1 MTWQQ
6 FLWIIIPSIF
16 AILVWIKYYRI
27 EEPFISTEENQYLIE
42 LYLSVLDRNPTA
54 AELSKHI
61 KALDRNEYTM
71 GELEIRLYNSE
82 EYKRLVKTQS
92 NVLSPEMSRMIEEKE
107 VIAYVKELYQKV
119 LSKKPI
125 KEILLP
131 LRDLFIYFDYNAYKF
146 MALLRHTKYMDF
158 EDEFK
163 SNKNLSKE
171 ALIELYLKT
180 FDDELLIKNGEALR
194 KTEKLTPLG
203 RKFESKDITGVS
215 GGKID
220 GALLGLSDTDTN
232 LLLKYLKEKGLFG
245 NKDEAGIYLAN
256 GGEAGAAGAGVN
268 YYPTEVATGAS
279 GNMCT
284 GQRVYLPTESKIR
297 QTSFGFS
304 VPEKHPPVCIPVGG
318 KSPVSPVVFGDLM
331 GTPLDDAN
339 QTQVGSIM
347 PKFEYNEYIEIPW
360 QGVPSGM
367 PMTGPSKNTPGVAP
381 GAAAAVTKNVAVA
394 AEPEAASPAAPAKAT
409 DAVALATPT
418 GSAVNKGAGIGGT
431 STININITGSGA
443 AAAGDNTARD
453 NILTCISSGGVY
465 KNNSCGLASDY
476 NMAAGASSYTD
487 RCKASG
493 GDQYKLNDTSICS
506 Y

>member
-16 AILVWIKYYRI
+16 AILIWIKYYRI

-107 VIAYVKELYQKV
+107 VIAYVKDLYQRV
-119 LSKKPI
+119 LSKKPV
-125 KEILLP
+125 KDILLP

-146 MALLRHTKYMDF
+146 MALLRHTKYTDF

-180 FDDELLIKNGEALR
+180 FDDELLTKNGEALR
-194 KTEKLTPLG
+194 KTEKITPLG

-232 LLLKYLKEKGLFG
+232 LLLKYLKEKGLYG
-245 NKDEAGIYLAN
+245 NKDEAGMYLAN
-256 GGEAGAAGAGVN
+256 GGEEAGAGVN
-268 YYPTEVATGAS
+268 YFPTETVTSTG
-279 GNMCT
+279 MCT

-318 KSPVSPVVFGDLM
+318 KSPVSPVVFGDLL
-331 GTPLDDAN
+331 GTSLDDAN
-339 QTQVGSIM
+339 HTQVGSIM

-367 PMTGPSKNTPGVAP
+367 PTTGPSKNTPGVAP
-381 GAAAAVTKNVAVA
+381 AAAVAKKESVEA
-394 AEPEAASPAAPAKAT
+394 AQGAPAPEAKAAPATPAT
-409 DAVALATPT
+409 AAPGAPS

-431 STININITGSGA
+431 STININITGSA
-443 AAAGDNTARD
+443 PPAAGDNTARD

-476 NMAAGASSYTD
+476 NMAAGSSGYTD

-493 GDQYKLNDTSICS
+493 GDQYKINDASLCS

>member
-16 AILVWIKYYRI
+16 AILIWIKYYRI

-42 LYLSVLDRNPTA
+42 LYLSVLDRNPTS

-107 VIAYVKELYQKV
+107 VIAYVKDLYQRV

-125 KEILLP
+125 KDILLP

-158 EDEFK
+158 EEEFK

-180 FDDELLIKNGEALR
+180 FDDELLTKNGEALR

-245 NKDEAGIYLAN
+245 NKDEAGMYLAN
-256 GGEAGAAGAGVN
+256 GGEGAGAAAGGAGVN
-268 YYPTEVATGAS
+268 YYPTELATGAGS
-279 GNMCT
+279 MCT

-318 KSPVSPVVFGDLM
+318 KSPVSPVVFGDLL
-331 GTPLDDAN
+331 GTSLDDAN
-339 QTQVGSIM
+339 HTQVGSIM
-347 PKFEYNEYIEIPW
+347 PKFEYNEYIDIPW

-367 PMTGPSKNTPGVAP
+367 PMTGHSKNTPGVAP
-381 GAAAAVTKNVAVA
+381 AAAPTAVAKKGEVAVA
-394 AEPEAASPAAPAKAT
+394 AETAAPAAG
-409 DAVALATPT
+409 APS

-431 STININITGSGA
+431 STININITETQAKAPTTSA
-443 AAAGDNTARD
+443 EDNVIRG
-453 NILTCISSGGVY
+453 NILDCISTGGVY
-465 KNNSCGLASDY
+465 KNNTCGKASDY
-476 NMAAGASSYTD
+476 NMASGASSYTD
-487 RCKASG
+487 RCKASD
-493 GDQYKLNDTSICS
+493 GDKYTLNNTSICS
-506 Y
+506 V